1 MSTSRRRAHPSR
13 KTPSL
18 LFCAIPV
25 ARIQLLGRVNTTLAA
40 AAVENVEDSRNLQSE
55 EDVDLGSNGRPLTKG
70 EHRCRC
76 NRDAYTAAD
85 IASARSLSADD
96 EDVGDCADDVEEGWA
111 GIDDEEEEEGSSAF
125 NSPVA
130 AELGVILLCEK
141 TRLLP
146 PLRISAS
153 SSTSDSSQTRT
164 TMMQRSFGPSA
175 LLFPSSVDGAEA
187 TRHVVGMARCE
198 RNLATCCDE

>member
-1 MSTSRRRAHPSR
+1 M
-13 KTPSL
+13 
-18 LFCAIPV
+18 
-25 ARIQLLGRVNTTLAA
+25 NTTLAA
-40 AAVENVEDSRNLQSE
+40 AAVENVEDSRYLQSE
-55 EDVDLGSNGRPLTKG
+55 EDVDLGSNGKPLTKG

-85 IASARSLSADD
+85 IASVRSLSADD
-96 EDVGDCADDVEEGWA
+96 EDVGDCADDVDEGWA
-111 GIDDEEEEEGSSAF
+111 GIDDEEEEEEEEVGSSAF

-130 AELGVILLCEK
+130 AEPGVILLCEK

-198 RNLATCCDE
+198 RNLATSCDE